1 METTDLTVVSKA
13 EGPGKNHAQPAPR
26 GIGVVRGTVE
36 VHKHLLERAVP
47 HEFYRLERPLR
58 RIDEAAAVL
67 GLDPS
72 IVVAAELFD
81 SSGSLV
87 LALTPASSCASAA
100 DVARAM
106 DAHVRP
112 LSKGKAVRVT
122 GFLPEWLPP
131 VGHEKPNRA
140 ILDEDLLATDVVYTA
155 GGDPGVMLIL
165 RTTDLV
171 RATSALVAPL
181 ATMAEPVA

>member
-1 METTDLTVVSKA
+1 M
-13 EGPGKNHAQPAPR
+13 
-26 GIGVVRGTVE
+26 RGTVE
-36 VHKHLLERAVP
+36 VHKHLVERAIS

-81 SSGSLV
+81 STGSFV
-87 LALTPASSCASAA
+87 LALTPVSACASAA
-100 DVARAM
+100 DVARAV
-106 DAHVRP
+106 DLARVRP
-112 LSKGKAVRVT
+112 LTKSRTAAVT
-122 GFLPEWLPP
+122 GYLPDWLPP
-131 VGHEKPNRA
+131 VGHERPSRA
-140 ILDEDLLATDVVYTA
+140 VLDEDLLGTDVVYAA

-165 RTTDLV
+165 RTSDLV